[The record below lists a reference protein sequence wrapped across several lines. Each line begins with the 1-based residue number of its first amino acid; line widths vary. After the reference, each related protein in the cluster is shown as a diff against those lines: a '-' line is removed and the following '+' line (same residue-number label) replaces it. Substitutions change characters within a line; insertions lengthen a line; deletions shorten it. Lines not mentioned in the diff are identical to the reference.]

1 MLLKVYCKNK
11 NGQSHKKEDL
21 SKIFFKNGLEL
32 VMQWN
37 LNINELK
44 TLQYTSRYSKLNKD
58 SNHAFHILRKIPYI
72 LSFAEW

>member
-32 VMQWN
+32 VMQ
-37 LNINELK
+37 
-44 TLQYTSRYSKLNKD
+44 
-58 SNHAFHILRKIPYI
+58 
-72 LSFAEW
+72 